1 MGAIK
6 KYSASFVTF
15 VTKRVIG
22 APKTI
27 LAAKPARTPV
37 DYAALRRSVMTRYR
51 KTLAHLAK

>member
-6 KYSASFVTF
+6 KYSATFVTF

-22 APKTI
+22 APKDI
-27 LAAKPARTPV
+27 LVAKPKKSPV
-37 DYAALRRSVMTRYR
+37 DYAALRKSVMTRYR